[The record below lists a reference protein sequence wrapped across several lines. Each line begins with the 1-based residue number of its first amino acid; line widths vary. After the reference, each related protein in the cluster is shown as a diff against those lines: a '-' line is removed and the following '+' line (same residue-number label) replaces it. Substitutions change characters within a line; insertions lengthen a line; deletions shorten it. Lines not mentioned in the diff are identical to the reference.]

1 MVGSDPVR
9 DLEFSPD
16 AHVLAVLSPAAL
28 FFSAWAAACSLAR
41 APGRRRFR
49 VTPRRRFLT
58 KCERTDINQGAKK
71 ESARCAD
78 TSSLGLP
85 VSA

>member
-49 VTPRRRFLT
+49 V
-58 KCERTDINQGAKK
+58 
-71 ESARCAD
+71 
-78 TSSLGLP
+78 
-85 VSA
+85 

>member
-41 APGRRRFR
+41 APARMPVIEVFLVARVRRIR
-49 VTPRRRFLT
+49 V
-58 KCERTDINQGAKK
+58 
-71 ESARCAD
+71 
-78 TSSLGLP
+78 
-85 VSA
+85 